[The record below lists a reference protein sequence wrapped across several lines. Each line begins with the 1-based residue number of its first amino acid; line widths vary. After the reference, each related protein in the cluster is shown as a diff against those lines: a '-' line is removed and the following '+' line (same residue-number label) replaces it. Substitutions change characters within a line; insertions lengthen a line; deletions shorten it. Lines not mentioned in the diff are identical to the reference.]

1 MFCFIFTIKLIDH
14 SKSEYVRSLVI
25 PEMLVDAE
33 IRGVCLDLFV
43 VGHPLV
49 LAVLGSGGRGTL
61 PHLLI
66 GSAGATSATLNQPG
80 SIPCEFEI
88 M

>member
-14 SKSEYVRSLVI
+14 SKSEYVRGLVI
-25 PEMLVDAE
+25 LEMLVDAG
-33 IRGVCLDLFV
+33 IRGVCLYLFV
-43 VGHPLV
+43 VGHPLMF
-49 LAVLGSGGRGTL
+49 AVLGSGSPGTL

-66 GSAGATSATLNQPG
+66 GSAGAASPTLNQPG